1 MKEGDYAGAVN
12 QAYNSAQDMTD
23 GLHLVD
29 DSMFREYKELR
40 DLMRTTKISIS
51 EEDAA
56 NIPDFK
62 DWKKSQFGRLRIG
75 SDGMG
80 VDTFYRY

>member
-12 QAYNSAQDMTD
+12 QAYNSAQDMID

-56 NIPDFK
+56 NIPDF
-62 DWKKSQFGRLRIG
+62 
-75 SDGMG
+75 
-80 VDTFYRY
+80 